1 MRKALQAFM
10 SERSPQEREMY
21 AQNHDKMKEKEN
33 FIGSLANRAQADN
46 KKEAESTDGEDP
58 NLDELQ
64 TERSWFHTKE

>member
-1 MRKALQAFM
+1 
-10 SERSPQEREMY
+10 MY